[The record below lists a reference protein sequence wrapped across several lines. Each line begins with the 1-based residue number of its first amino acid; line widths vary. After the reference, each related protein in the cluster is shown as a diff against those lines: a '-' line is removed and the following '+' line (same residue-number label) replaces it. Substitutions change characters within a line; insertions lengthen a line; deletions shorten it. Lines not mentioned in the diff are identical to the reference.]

1 MYQGARSAL
10 SLSMT
15 RRVTPWLLP
24 RHRTN
29 LIRPFD
35 VVPYQLVDAAKRIF
49 TLLRVP
55 KVHGVGAGG
64 SAAAF
69 EPGVAAE
76 RSTED

>member
-1 MYQGARSAL
+1 MYQGARCAL

-35 VVPYQLVDAAKRIF
+35 VVPYHLVDAAKRIF
-49 TLLRVP
+49 TLLRAP
-55 KVHGVGAGG
+55 KVHGVGSGG
-64 SAAAF
+64 SATAF
-69 EPGVAAE
+69 QPGVAAE